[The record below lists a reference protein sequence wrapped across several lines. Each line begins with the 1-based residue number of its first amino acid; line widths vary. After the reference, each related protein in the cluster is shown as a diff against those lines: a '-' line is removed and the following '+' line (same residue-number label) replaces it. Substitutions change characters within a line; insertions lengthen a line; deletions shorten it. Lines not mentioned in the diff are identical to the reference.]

1 MQPHLDLAL
10 APLPAPVRPD
20 PVRDRWVPAMREAIA
35 EAALAPATGD
45 VPVGALVLG
54 PDGTVLGRGHNEREA
69 IGDPTAH
76 AEIVAIRQAATAVGE
91 WRLTGC
97 TLVVTLEP
105 CTMCAGAIVLSRLDR
120 VVYGAL
126 EPKTGAAGSL
136 FDALRDPRLNHRPEV
151 IPTVLAE
158 DCATQLRTWFDTH
171 R

>member
-1 MQPHLDLAL
+1 MQI

-20 PVRDRWVPAMREAIA
+20 PVRDRWTDRMRLAIA
-35 EAALAPATGD
+35 EAALATATGD
-45 VPVGALVLG
+45 VPVGALVFG
-54 PDGTVLGRGHNEREA
+54 PDGTVIGRGHNEREA

-76 AEIVAIRQAATAVGE
+76 AEMVAIRQAAEQVGE
-91 WRLTGC
+91 WRLSGC

-126 EPKTGAAGSL
+126 DEKAGATGSL
-136 FDALRDPRLNHRPEV
+136 FDVVRDRRLNHRPEV
-151 IPTVLAE
+151 IWGVLAE
-158 DCATQLRTWFDTH
+158 DCAEQLRAFFDTQ